1 MRERGE
7 RMAVEDVEWGDIWSD
22 VEDGCKE
29 QGMTTKL
36 NSRSCEYEGC
46 SNEAVFECEGN
57 FCDGSGWVCSM
68 HWKDIDTNYIVTG
81 MGCERCWQEVGIG
94 DAWVVTIS
102 DRKVPRSLSGER
114 TECWNGCK
122 DEETGDFIMTL
133 TIIMNDE
140 RYDWCGRCST
150 AWKYEDPLKNVEG
163 EV

>member
-1 MRERGE
+1 
-7 RMAVEDVEWGDIWSD
+7 MAVEDVEWGDVWSD

-150 AWKYEDPLKNVEG
+150 AWKYEDQLKDIEG